1 MSDHQ
6 IIIDSTNNSQI
17 SLEDLKVLL
26 KELSN
31 PNNSVRNKSEEILTN
46 FSKELWLYKY
56 LLHIF
61 NLESEEKY
69 FRVQSILLIKNLLRL
84 EFSSQII
91 KSKTDS
97 GKIKFILYLPI

>member
-6 IIIDSTNNSQI
+6 IIVDSTINPQI

-31 PNNSVRNKSEEILTN
+31 PNNTVRNKAEEVLTN

-84 EFSSQII
+84 EFSSHIN
-91 KSKTDS
+91 KSKTES
-97 GKIKFILYLPI
+97 GKINFL